1 MNHVTAQETRRCPR
15 KRSARWRKIPSV
27 CYRKVLVQKLMGDKK
42 WKYYRMEKKTGL
54 GNQVIWILFYHF
66 LDVNNHFFTSL
77 GFNLASKAGEGGWHC
92 PFSSVGLHPISV
104 RCLSPTWGPL
114 NMSSRIWFCHRVS
127 LEFPAK
133 LQRDRN
139 DFSSFCTPAFR
150 FLRLFRVLSK

>member
-1 MNHVTAQETRRCPR
+1 MQPRVRATAE
-15 KRSARWRKIPSV
+15 RSSKALPYHTFVIFHHG
-27 CYRKVLVQKLMGDKK
+27 LVRISGRQ
-42 WKYYRMEKKTGL
+42 
-54 GNQVIWILFYHF
+54 
-66 LDVNNHFFTSL
+66 SS
-77 GFNLASKAGEGGWHC
+77 NLLHRFCVSGCWYSKSKAGEGGWHC

-150 FLRLFRVLSK
+150 FLRLFRVLSKCTGFPHWGLWFLFCLV